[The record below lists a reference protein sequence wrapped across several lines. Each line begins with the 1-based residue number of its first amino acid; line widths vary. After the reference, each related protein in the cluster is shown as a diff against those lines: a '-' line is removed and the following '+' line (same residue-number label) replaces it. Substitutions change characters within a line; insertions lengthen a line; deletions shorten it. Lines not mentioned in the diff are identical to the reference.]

1 VTPTP
6 TIMEIAEAFSRHR
19 FEETIPH
26 MLDDLEWT
34 LVGERTIVGRADIV
48 AECEESAGYLADV
61 RTTFNAF
68 RVVANESSVV
78 IDSRA
83 DYVDRDGEASH
94 VASCDI
100 YDFVDERLAA
110 ITSYTVELSPG

>member
-1 VTPTP
+1 MPT
-6 TIMEIAEAFSRHR
+6 TTGIAEAFSRHR
-19 FEETIPH
+19 FRETVPH

-34 LVGERTIVGRADIV
+34 LVGERTIVGKADVV
-48 AECEESAGYLADV
+48 AACEESAGYLADV
-61 RTTFNAF
+61 STTFTAF
-68 RVVANESSVV
+68 KVVANQDSVV

-83 DYVDRDGEASH
+83 KYVDRDGETSH

-100 YDFVDERLAA
+100 YEFVDGRLAG

>member
-1 VTPTP
+1 MTPTP
-6 TIMEIAEAFSRHR
+6 TLIEIAEAFSRHR
-19 FEETIPH
+19 FEETVPH

-34 LVGERTIVGRADIV
+34 LVGERRIVGKADVV
-48 AECEESAGYLADV
+48 AACRESAGYLADV
-61 RTTFNAF
+61 RTTFDAF
-68 RVVANESSVV
+68 KVVANEGSVV

-83 DYVDRDGEASH
+83 EYLDRDGEASH

-100 YDFVDERLAA
+100 YDFVDGRLAG